1 MNVYPSFLMIT
12 GTNFIEYG
20 DSVIIDWTLGNRL
33 NFGKL
38 SFCFLGIF
46 IIKNTHRTVFRKFRI
61 FFVENLNEGNTHVSP
76 EQYKEYIIRMKQLLT
91 YTHQEEVLKS

>member
-61 FFVENLNEGNTHVSP
+61 FFVENLNEVSP